1 MQLIFS
7 RLLKRELEKIRQVQS
22 IVARSKMTK
31 RHAKKLAEEVDLA
44 LLKDMKTIE
53 KTSTC

>member
-44 LLKDMKTIE
+44 LAKRYE
-53 KTSTC
+53 NY